1 MTAQMLVDA
10 ILLMLGLSAA
20 IFVLCMA
27 VGFLLVVYEE
37 IVDLVETMRYRTWVR
52 KEADEG
58 VKEQREQRIARMEQE
73 LGINTRKKETA

>member
-37 IVDLVETMRYRTWVR
+37 IVDLVETMRYRTWAR
-52 KEADEG
+52 KEVEEG

>member
-10 ILLMLGLSAA
+10 ILLMLGLSVA

-52 KEADEG
+52 KEAKEG